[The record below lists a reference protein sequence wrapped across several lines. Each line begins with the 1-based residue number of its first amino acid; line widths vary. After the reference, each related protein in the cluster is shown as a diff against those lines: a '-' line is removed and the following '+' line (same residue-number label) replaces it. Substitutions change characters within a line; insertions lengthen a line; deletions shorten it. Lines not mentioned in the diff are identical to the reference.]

1 MLHADLFCGYC
12 VLQADL
18 FSVGIIMCEI
28 TARISADP
36 DIMPRMNV
44 CLMRFD
50 LLLMWM
56 ICVHSKM
63 CFGYPIQNFNVYDKL
78 HSKMFLL
85 LLCVLI
91 FYIYDLL
98 LSDVIFLFFQCV
110 EL

>member
-1 MLHADLFCGYC
+1 MLHADLFCGYCVQQADLFCGYCVLHADLFCGYC

-78 HSKMFLL
+78 HSKMFFCC
-85 LLCVLI
+85 CV
-91 FYIYDLL
+91 
-98 LSDVIFLFFQCV
+98 C
-110 EL
+110 